1 MHKSYIYFLNI
12 YKNQKISNLRL
23 KMMKCRTCSNEYDLG
38 SFKPY
43 LIIPCCHMVCGKC
56 LNDDYCSF
64 CSNKIQ
70 SNMISQDIIKILE
83 QKKMYRLK
91 QIEEKNKNL
100 ESNHKIKKETIQNKI
115 NKQNKEINFKSDQII
130 NLVLDQKKELLKSI
144 NRVDLLNEIQSDRL
158 FIKNKLNELKNNLN
172 NPGYIDLTG
181 FNQDLMRI
189 ENKIKLNLNKLD
201 EVKFNKVFI
210 GTNTKDFIFN
220 ELVYENQQVI
230 IIFTP
235 FTV

>member
-1 MHKSYIYFLNI
+1 
-12 YKNQKISNLRL
+12 
-23 KMMKCRTCSNEYDLG
+23 
-38 SFKPY
+38 
-43 LIIPCCHMVCGKC
+43 
-56 LNDDYCSF
+56 
-64 CSNKIQ
+64 
-70 SNMISQDIIKILE
+70 MISQDIIKILE

-181 FNQDLMRI
+181 FNQD
-189 ENKIKLNLNKLD
+189 
-201 EVKFNKVFI
+201 
-210 GTNTKDFIFN
+210 
-220 ELVYENQQVI
+220 
-230 IIFTP
+230 
-235 FTV
+235 

>member
-1 MHKSYIYFLNI
+1 
-12 YKNQKISNLRL
+12 
-23 KMMKCRTCSNEYDLG
+23 
-38 SFKPY
+38 
-43 LIIPCCHMVCGKC
+43 MVCGKC

-235 FTV
+235 FTL